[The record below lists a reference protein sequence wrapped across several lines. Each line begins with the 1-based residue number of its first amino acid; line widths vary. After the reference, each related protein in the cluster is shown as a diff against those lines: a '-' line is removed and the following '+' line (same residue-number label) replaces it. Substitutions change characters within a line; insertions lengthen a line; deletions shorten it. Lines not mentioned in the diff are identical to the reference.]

1 MQDDPSSAQAGG
13 PAARGLRRRELLL
26 GSLGAGFALAVRP
39 IGAATITTGSA
50 GLTAGPVDIP
60 VGDGSI
66 SAYRARPAGTA
77 AVPVLLVV
85 SEIFGV
91 HAHIQDLCR
100 RLAHVGYLAVAP
112 NLFERQ
118 GDVTR
123 LPSIEAILPVVGR
136 VPDAQ
141 VMDDLDA
148 TVAWAARA
156 GGGDVRR
163 LGITGFCWGGRITW
177 LYAAHNPALKAGVAW
192 YGRLEGNRPPLQP
205 LSPLD
210 LVSRL
215 KAPVL
220 GLYGGKDDGIP
231 LDSVK
236 RLQRALQET
245 GSRSR
250 IVLYPEAPHGFNA
263 DYRASYRADAAAD
276 GWRRML
282 AWFRSQGGGRRG
294 PAGQR
299 SRATLRPCLN
309 RAWSAPAAPP
319 VSSPPEEPAAGGWP
333 PGPPAGDRRD
343 GTDPDRYWRGSHGP
357 RAPPER
363 PR

>member
-1 MQDDPSSAQAGG
+1 MQDDPSRMPDGSTPAG
-13 PAARGLRRRELLL
+13 GLRRRELLL

-50 GLTAGPVDIP
+50 GLTTGPVNIP

-100 RLAHVGYLAVAP
+100 RLALAGFLAIAP
-112 NLFERQ
+112 DLFERQ

-136 VPDAQ
+136 VPDGQ
-141 VMDDLDA
+141 VMSDLDA
-148 TVAWAARA
+148 TVAWAAGA
-156 GGGDVRR
+156 GGGDIRR

-177 LYAAHNPALKAGVAW
+177 LYAAHNPDLKAGVAW
-192 YGRLEGNRPPLQP
+192 YGRLESSRPPLQP
-205 LSPLD
+205 FSPLD
-210 LVSRL
+210 QVALL

-220 GLYGGKDDGIP
+220 GLYGGRDDGIP
-231 LDSVK
+231 LGSVQ
-236 RLQRALQET
+236 RMQRALQDT
-245 GSRSR
+245 GSSSR
-250 IVLYPEAPHGFNA
+250 IVIYPDAPHGFNA
-263 DYRASYRADAAAD
+263 DYRPSFRAEDAAD

-282 AWFRSQGGGRRG
+282 AWFRSHGVTG
-294 PAGQR
+294 
-299 SRATLRPCLN
+299 T
-309 RAWSAPAAPP
+309 AP
-319 VSSPPEEPAAGGWP
+319 SP
-333 PGPPAGDRRD
+333 
-343 GTDPDRYWRGSHGP
+343 
-357 RAPPER
+357 
-363 PR
+363 